1 MERSH
6 KAPTSIYII
15 CKLMSAVIRTVLD
28 RSEIEIEFE
37 LELELGMEMEMDT
50 EERKASQIWATAWVI
65 LMRKPGTRCVG
76 LSQMHRV

>member
-1 MERSH
+1 
-6 KAPTSIYII
+6 
-15 CKLMSAVIRTVLD
+15 MSAVIRTVLD

-37 LELELGMEMEMDT
+37 LELELGMEMDT

-65 LMRKPGTRCVG
+65 LMRKPGTRYVG